1 MRLPIGHKRAQNPL
15 DYLRPTRHRASLRH
29 IGARPAVQTIRHLDP
44 LKKMVNALRED
55 EKRVALVPTMGALH
69 AGHMAL
75 VTQAQAI
82 ADHVIVSI
90 FVNPIQFG
98 PNEDLSR
105 YPRQEAEDA
114 ALLAEAGVA
123 ALWLPDVEV
132 MYPNGFA
139 TTVSVARLGE
149 GLCGAARPGHFDG
162 VATVVAKLLTQ
173 VKPDI
178 AVFGE
183 KDWQQLA
190 IIRRMARDLDLGVD
204 IVGAPIVRDGDGL
217 ALSSRNAYLS
227 AEERSAALALPH
239 ALQSAAADIE
249 AGASVANTLERAK
262 TAILQAGFAS
272 IDYVALVDAA
282 SLEPLEV
289 LDKETRILAAAR
301 IGTTR
306 LIDNF
311 PVRSKK

>member
-1 MRLPIGHKRAQNPL
+1 M
-15 DYLRPTRHRASLRH
+15 
-29 IGARPAVQTIRHLDP
+29 QTIRHLDR
-44 LKKMVNALRED
+44 LKKMVNALREGG
-55 EKRVALVPTMGALH
+55 KHIALVPTMGALH

-75 VTQAQAI
+75 VLQAKAI

-105 YPRQEAEDA
+105 YPRQEVADA

-123 ALWLPDVEV
+123 GLWLPDVAT
-132 MYPNGFA
+132 MYPQGFA
-139 TTVSVARLGE
+139 TTVSVARLGD

-162 VATVVAKLLTQ
+162 VATVVAKLLNQ

-190 IIRRMARDLDLGVD
+190 VIHRMVHDLDLGIE

-227 AEERSAALALPH
+227 NNERCTALALPRV
-239 ALQSAAADIE
+239 LQATGAQII
-249 AGASVANTLERAK
+249 AGACISSALNQAKDTLLR
-262 TAILQAGFAS
+262 AGFAS
-272 IDYVALVDAA
+272 VDYVALVDSV
-282 SLEPLEV
+282 SLEPLET
-289 LDKETRILAAAR
+289 LDQDARILAAAR
-301 IGTTR
+301 IGSTR

-311 PVRSKK
+311 PVRSKN

>member
-1 MRLPIGHKRAQNPL
+1 M
-15 DYLRPTRHRASLRH
+15 
-29 IGARPAVQTIRHLDP
+29 QTIRHLDR
-44 LKKMVNALRED
+44 LKKIVNASRSED
-55 EKRVALVPTMGALH
+55 KRIALVPTMGALH

-82 ADHVIVSI
+82 ADDVIVSI

-98 PNEDLSR
+98 PNEDLSC
-105 YPRQEAEDA
+105 YPRQEAQDA

-123 ALWLPDVEV
+123 GLWLPGVEV
-132 MYPNGFA
+132 MYPQGFA
-139 TTVSVARLGE
+139 TSVSVARLGD

-173 VKPDI
+173 VQPDI

-190 IIRRMARDLDLGVD
+190 VIRRMALDLNLGVE

-227 AEERSAALALPH
+227 TDERRAALALPR
-239 ALQSAAADIE
+239 ALQAAGAQIE
-249 AGASVANTLERAK
+249 AGARIDLALDHAK
-262 TAILQAGFAS
+262 NMLLQAGFGS
-272 IDYVALVDAA
+272 VDYVTLVDSA
-282 SLEPLEV
+282 SLEPLET
-289 LDKETRILAAAR
+289 LDREARMLAAAR

>member
-1 MRLPIGHKRAQNPL
+1 M
-15 DYLRPTRHRASLRH
+15 
-29 IGARPAVQTIRHLDP
+29 QTIRHLDP
-44 LKKMVNALRED
+44 LKKMVNALRSD
-55 EKRVALVPTMGALH
+55 GKRVALVPTMGALH

-75 VTQAQAI
+75 VAQAKVLC
-82 ADHVIVSI
+82 DHVIVSI

-98 PNEDLSR
+98 PNEDLER
-105 YPRQEAEDA
+105 YPRQEAQDS
-114 ALLAEAGVA
+114 ALLAEAGVT
-123 ALWLPDVEV
+123 ALWLPTVAT
-132 MYPNGFA
+132 MYPQGFA
-139 TTVSVARLGE
+139 TSVRVARLGD

-173 VKPDI
+173 VQPDL

-190 IIRRMARDLDLGVD
+190 IIRRMTVDLNLGVE

-227 AEERSAALALPH
+227 AAERIAALALPM
-239 ALQSAAADIE
+239 ALQEAAAHIE
-249 AGASVANTLERAK
+249 AGAPVDPVLDQAKHRILGTGFTSV
-262 TAILQAGFAS
+262 
-272 IDYVALVDAA
+272 DYVAFVDAA
-282 SLEPLEV
+282 SLEPLQT
-289 LDKETRILAAAR
+289 LDKEARILGAAR

-311 PVRSKK
+311 PVRRKK

>member
-1 MRLPIGHKRAQNPL
+1 
-15 DYLRPTRHRASLRH
+15 
-29 IGARPAVQTIRHLDP
+29 VQTIRHLDR
-44 LKKMVNALRED
+44 LKKFVAALRSD
-55 EKRVALVPTMGALH
+55 GKRVALVPTMGALH
-69 AGHMAL
+69 SGHMAL
-75 VTQAQAI
+75 VNQAQAI

-105 YPRQEAEDA
+105 YPRQEAQDA

-123 ALWLPDVEV
+123 GLWLPDVAT
-132 MYPNGFA
+132 MYPQGFA
-139 TTVSVARLGE
+139 TTVSVARLGD

-162 VATVVAKLLTQ
+162 VATVVAKLLNQ

-178 AVFGE
+178 ALFGE

-190 IIRRMARDLDLGVD
+190 IIRRMVRDLDLGVE
-204 IVGAPIVRDGDGL
+204 IVGAPIVRDDDSL

-227 AEERSAALALPH
+227 LEERSAALALPRI
-239 ALQSAAADIE
+239 LQATAVELE
-249 AGASVANTLERAK
+249 AGASVGSLLEQAK
-262 TAILQAGFAS
+262 AKLLQAGFAS
-272 IDYVALVDAA
+272 VDYVALVDAA
-282 SLEPLEV
+282 SLEPLEH
-289 LDKETRILAAAR
+289 LIGEARILAAAR
-301 IGTTR
+301 MGTTR

>member
-1 MRLPIGHKRAQNPL
+1 
-15 DYLRPTRHRASLRH
+15 
-29 IGARPAVQTIRHLDP
+29 VQTIRHLDP
-44 LKKMVNALRED
+44 LKSFVAAMRARGGS
-55 EKRVALVPTMGALH
+55 VALVPTMGALH

-75 VTQAQAI
+75 VTQAKLI

-105 YPRQEAEDA
+105 YPRQEAQDA

-123 ALWLPDVEV
+123 GLWLPDVAT
-132 MYPNGFA
+132 MYPQGFA
-139 TTVSVARLGE
+139 TTVSVARLGDR
-149 GLCGAARPGHFDG
+149 LCGAARPGHFDG
-162 VATVVAKLLTQ
+162 VATVVAKLLNQ

-178 AVFGE
+178 ALFGE

-190 IIRRMARDLDLGVD
+190 IIRRMVRDLDLGVE
-204 IVGAPIVRDGDGL
+204 IVGAPIVRDDDSL

-227 AEERSAALALPH
+227 LEERSAALALSRT
-239 ALQSAAADIE
+239 LQAAAAELEACASAA
-249 AGASVANTLERAK
+249 GVLEQAK
-262 TAILQAGFAS
+262 AKLLQAGFAS
-272 IDYVALVDAA
+272 VDYVALVDAA
-282 SLEPLEV
+282 SLEPLEQ
-289 LDKETRILAAAR
+289 LIGEARILGAAR
-301 IGTTR
+301 MGTTR